1 MWNAPR
7 LRQGSFLLG
16 LVAFSRGSLAQAAH
30 HLDRALDL
38 DPSYAD
44 ALGYLAMTYF
54 YAGRMTDARA
64 TADRLVAVDPFVF
77 VNVGVRRRHGMGR
90 REAGGRRRGK

>member
-16 LVAFSRGSLAQAAH
+16 LVAFSRGSLAEAAH
-30 HLDRALDL
+30 HLGRALEL

-44 ALGYLAMTYF
+44 ALAYLGMTYF
-54 YAGRMTDARA
+54 MPGA
-64 TADRLVAVDPFVF
+64 
-77 VNVGVRRRHGMGR
+77 
-90 REAGGRRRGK
+90 